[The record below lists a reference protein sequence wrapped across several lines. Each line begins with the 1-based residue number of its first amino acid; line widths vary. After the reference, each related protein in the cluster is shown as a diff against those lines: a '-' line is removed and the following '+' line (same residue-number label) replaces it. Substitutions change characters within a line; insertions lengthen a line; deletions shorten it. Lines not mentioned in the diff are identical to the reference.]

1 MGLHQGNNQYIF
13 VPTNKQQALLT
24 ATKTNNMKKIVV
36 LSMALLGFATSSQ
49 AQNASASATQA
60 VNLTL
65 ANAIA
70 VTFTG
75 SGTSTGGAITL
86 PFSTVSDYANG
97 VTSTA
102 QQLKVQSNLA
112 FDVAVKANATNF
124 TYTGTYTTGT
134 TMPVSGVL
142 KLMVTANSTSGSIA
156 TPFSSTAYTT
166 LTSTD
171 QNLITNGAYGSN
183 QLFSIQYQ
191 ATPGFTYPA
200 GTYATSVIYT
210 ATQQ

>member
-1 MGLHQGNNQYIF
+1 
-13 VPTNKQQALLT
+13 
-24 ATKTNNMKKIVV
+24 MKKIL
-36 LSMALLGFATSSQ
+36 LSAVAFIGFTTAAI
-49 AQNASASATQA
+49 AQNASSTATQS
-60 VNLTL
+60 VSLSL
-65 ANAIA
+65 SNAIA
-70 VTFTG
+70 ITFTG
-75 SGTSTGGAITL
+75 SGTSTGGAVTL

-124 TYTGTYTTGT
+124 TYTGSYTTGT

-142 KLMVTANSTSGSIA
+142 KLMVTANSTGGSIA
-156 TPFSSTAYTT
+156 SPFSSSAFAT
-166 LTSTD
+166 LTD
-171 QNLITNGAYGSN
+171 ANQNLITNGTYGSN
-183 QLFSIQYQ
+183 QLFSVQYQ

-200 GTYATSVIYT
+200 GTYATSVVYT

>member
-1 MGLHQGNNQYIF
+1 
-13 VPTNKQQALLT
+13 
-24 ATKTNNMKKIVV
+24 MKKIIIIIAIAIV
-36 LSMALLGFATSSQ
+36 SFSIAAN
-49 AQNASASATQA
+49 AQSASATASQSA
-60 VNLTL
+60 SLVLS
-65 ANAIA
+65 NAIA
-70 VTFTG
+70 ITFTG
-75 SGTSTGGAITL
+75 SGTSTGGAVSL
-86 PFSTVSDYANG
+86 PFTTVSDYANG

-112 FDVAVKANATNF
+112 FDVAVKANASNF

-142 KLMVTANSTSGSIA
+142 KLMVTANSTGGSIT
-156 TPFSSTAYTT
+156 TPFSSTAYST

-171 QNLITNGAYGSN
+171 QGLIGNGTYGSN
-183 QLFSIQYQ
+183 QLFSVQYQ

>member
-1 MGLHQGNNQYIF
+1 
-13 VPTNKQQALLT
+13 
-24 ATKTNNMKKIVV
+24 MKKIL
-36 LSMALLGFATSSQ
+36 LSAVALLGCATASM
-49 AQNASASATQA
+49 AQNASATATQSVS
-60 VNLTL
+60 VNLS
-65 ANAIA
+65 NAIA
-70 VTFTG
+70 ITFTG
-75 SGTSTGGAITL
+75 SGTSTGGAVTL

-97 VTSTA
+97 VTCWA
-102 QQLKVQSNLA
+102 QQLKVQSNLP
-112 FDVAVKANATNF
+112 FDVAVKANSTNF

-142 KLMVTANSTSGSIA
+142 KLLVSANGTGGSIA
-156 TPFSSTAYTT
+156 TPFSNTAYST

-171 QNLITNGAYGSN
+171 QNLITNGTNGSN

-200 GTYATSVIYT
+200 GTYNTNVIYT